1 MSYQPAAS
9 YPRTSTLAIVSL
21 ISGIASWLP
30 LPLLGAIVAVVCG
43 HLARGEIRR
52 APAGAIEGDGMAI
65 AGLILGYAHL
75 TLWVLVVAFFL
86 TIMLYKPVFHF

>member
-1 MSYQPAAS
+1 MSYQPAVS

-52 APAGAIEGDGMAI
+52 APAGTIEGDGMAI

-75 TLWVLVVAFFL
+75 ALWALVIAFFL
-86 TIMLYKPVFHF
+86 ALILFKPMIHL